1 MGKRLAMQH
10 IDLQMT
16 MFDNVKQ
23 LRSCLAERLLNAR
36 SILRRPDTS
45 YDLRRYALNE
55 IETYL
60 QYTRLLRVFKIK

>member
-23 LRSCLAERLLNAR
+23 MRSYLAERLLNAR
-36 SILRRPDTS
+36 SILRRPNTS
-45 YDLRRYALNE
+45 YDLRRHALND

-60 QYTRLLRVFKIK
+60 RYARLLRIFKIK